1 MGGPDGRFR
10 KLETWRVGKMSDSR
24 ADGDSRPGAG
34 TGIGQVLVIVGL
46 VCVYG
51 IGAYWVSVEVILDD
65 EQPWWLKIGLPAV
78 VVGMTVLFVT
88 VLLQRMKA
96 AKTDKYTDV
105 KD

>member
-1 MGGPDGRFR
+1 
-10 KLETWRVGKMSDSR
+10 MSDSR
-24 ADGDSRPGAG
+24 QDGDSGTGAG
-34 TGIGQVLVIVGL
+34 TGIGQILVIVGL

-51 IGAYWVSVEVILDD
+51 VGAYWVSVEV
-65 EQPWWLKIGLPAV
+65 QPWWLKIGLPAV
-78 VVGMTVLFVT
+78 VVGTTILFVT